1 LTPIWPIY
9 RKPNWLLDLNRSRF
23 SPTKLK
29 DIVMLKTMIAAGVA
43 AATLSLA
50 ACNVPSTGNPQLDTL
65 LNQAAAIAQQ
75 ACGIEVVGVEIASMI
90 PGVNVAGLTAV
101 QIANQLCASALS
113 RGKFGGPVGA
123 TKTVRIA
130 ARGVVAYVMVRRLR

>member
-1 LTPIWPIY
+1 
-9 RKPNWLLDLNRSRF
+9 
-23 SPTKLK
+23 
-29 DIVMLKTMIAAGVA
+29 MLKRLIAAGLA

-50 ACNVPSTGNPQLDTL
+50 ACNVPSTGNPQVDTL
-65 LNQAAAIAQQ
+65 LNQAATLAQR

-101 QIANQLCASALS
+101 QIANQLCSSVLS
-113 RGKFGGPVGA
+113 RGKFGGPIGA

-130 ARGVVAYVMVRRLR
+130 GRGVVAYVTVRRVR

>member
-1 LTPIWPIY
+1 
-9 RKPNWLLDLNRSRF
+9 
-23 SPTKLK
+23 
-29 DIVMLKTMIAAGVA
+29 MLKTMIAAGLA

-50 ACNVPSTGNPQLDTL
+50 ACNVPSTGNTQLDTL

-101 QIANQLCASALS
+101 QIANQLCTSVLSRVSLAAPSGQQRQCASLRAVSLLTSRCVACASANDED
-113 RGKFGGPVGA
+113 KFPQ
-123 TKTVRIA
+123 IA
-130 ARGVVAYVMVRRLR
+130 

>member
-1 LTPIWPIY
+1 
-9 RKPNWLLDLNRSRF
+9 
-23 SPTKLK
+23 
-29 DIVMLKTMIAAGVA
+29 MLKRLIAAGLA

-50 ACNVPSTGNPQLDTL
+50 ACNVPSTGNPRLDAL
-65 LNQAAAIAQQ
+65 LNQAAAIAQR

-101 QIANQLCASALS
+101 AIANQLCSSVLS

-123 TKTVRIA
+123 TKRVRIA
-130 ARGVVAYVMVRRLR
+130 GRGVVAYVTVRRVR

>member
-1 LTPIWPIY
+1 
-9 RKPNWLLDLNRSRF
+9 
-23 SPTKLK
+23 
-29 DIVMLKTMIAAGVA
+29 MLKRMIAAGLA

-75 ACGIEVVGVEIASMI
+75 ACGIEVVGVQIASMI
-90 PGVNVAGLTAV
+90 PGVNVAGLTALQV
-101 QIANQLCASALS
+101 ANQLCASVLS

-130 ARGVVAYVMVRRLR
+130 TRGVTAYVTVRRVR

>member
-1 LTPIWPIY
+1 
-9 RKPNWLLDLNRSRF
+9 
-23 SPTKLK
+23 
-29 DIVMLKTMIAAGVA
+29 MLKRMIAAGLA

-50 ACNVPSTGNPQLDTL
+50 ACNVPSTGNPRLDAL

-75 ACGIEVVGVEIASMI
+75 ACGIEVVGVQIASMI
-90 PGVNVAGLTAV
+90 PGVNVAGLTALQV
-101 QIANQLCASALS
+101 ANQLCASVLS

-130 ARGVVAYVMVRRLR
+130 TRGVTAYVTVRRVR